1 MAYMSVA
8 VLLFMVLMFLG
19 QHCTAESQLPKH
31 FEESNIDY
39 ALCMRDA
46 HKYYYYTMERMHIPL
61 LREPL
66 IRNIFMDQNRYYSPV
81 YLQCKQKYP
90 SIY

>member
-1 MAYMSVA
+1 MSVTTILFI
-8 VLLFMVLMFLG
+8 VLILG
-19 QHCTAESQLPKH
+19 QYCMAESQLPKH
-31 FEESNIDY
+31 FEESNNDINY

-46 HKYYYYTMERMHIPL
+46 HKYYYYTMERMQILL

-66 IRNIFMDQNRYYSPV
+66 IRNIFMDKNRYYSPV
-81 YLQCKQKYP
+81 YFQCKQKYP